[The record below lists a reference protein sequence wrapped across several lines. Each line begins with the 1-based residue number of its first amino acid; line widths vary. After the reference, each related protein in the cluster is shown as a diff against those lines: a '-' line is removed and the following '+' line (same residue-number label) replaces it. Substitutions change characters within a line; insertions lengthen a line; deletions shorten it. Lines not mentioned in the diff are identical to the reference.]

1 MFCSLMVDFDVI
13 VIGGGHAGIEAA
25 CATARMGLATAL
37 VSGDLARIGEMSCN
51 PAIGGT
57 GKGQLVREIDALGG
71 IMGYITDNT
80 GIHFRTLN
88 KSKGPA
94 VWSSRAQC
102 DRKLY
107 REFAQRVISDI
118 PNLTAIAGMA
128 VGITAQDSDFERVVL
143 ADGRE
148 IRASA
153 CILASGTF
161 LNGLIHIGEEQIPA
175 GRVNEAPALHLS
187 ESLQKLGFETGR
199 LKTGTPPRLEGETID
214 YSRLE
219 PQPGD
224 DYFKSFSMRTKQQV
238 VSRALCHITYTS
250 PETHRIIQANLH
262 RSAMFSG
269 NIHGIGPR
277 YCPSIE
283 DKINRFRD
291 KERHQLFIEPEG
303 LDTTEIYINGLS
315 TSLPADVQLEILHS
329 IPGLEQVVM
338 KRPGYAI
345 EYDFFPA
352 HQIKPTLETRLINNL
367 YFCGQIN
374 GTSGYEEAGAQGLV
388 AGINAARKLM
398 HLEPFILDRSE
409 AYIGVMI
416 DDLVTRT
423 PTEPYRMFTSRA
435 EYRLA
440 LREDNAADRLIGY
453 GREFG
458 LVDDE
463 VYDRFLQRR
472 QSVEDEKKRLN
483 RTLVPVAWVD
493 PSANGD
499 KQHMAILLRRPKLA
513 YADFG
518 KFDDICAAMPIDLA
532 EQVEIEI
539 KYAGYL
545 EKQDREIARFRELE
559 SKRIPDGFD
568 VTKVS
573 GLKKEAVQVMAKY
586 RPVNLGQASRLSGIT
601 YSDIT
606 VLMIHLRRYRETN
619 VSRETS

>member
-1 MFCSLMVDFDVI
+1 MKDFEVI

-25 CATARMGLATAL
+25 CAAARMGMTTAL
-37 VSGDLARIGEMSCN
+37 ISGELKRIGEMSCN

-57 GKGQLVREIDALGG
+57 GKGQLVREVDALGG
-71 IMGYITDNT
+71 VMGHITDNT

-107 REFAQRVISDI
+107 REFAQKVIADI
-118 PNLTAIAGMA
+118 GNLSLVEGMA
-128 VGITAQDSDFERVVL
+128 IGIIADGNDFDRVVL

-148 IRASA
+148 LKACA

-175 GRVNEAPALHLS
+175 GRVNEAPSLYLS
-187 ESLQKLGFETGR
+187 ESLQSLGFETSR
-199 LKTGTPPRLEGETID
+199 LKTGTPPRLEGDTID

-224 DYFKSFSMRTKQQV
+224 DVFKPFSLRTTFQV
-238 VSRALCHITYTS
+238 RNKALCHITYTS
-250 PETHRIIQANLH
+250 PETHQIIEKNLH

-269 NIHGIGPR
+269 NIRGVGPR

-283 DKINRFRD
+283 DKIYRFRD
-291 KERHQLFIEPEG
+291 KDRHQLFIEPEG
-303 LDTTEIYINGLS
+303 LDTSEIYINGLS
-315 TSLPADVQLEILHS
+315 TSLPAEAQLEILHS
-329 IPGLEQVVM
+329 IPGLENVVM

-352 HQIKPTLETRLINNL
+352 FQIKPTLETRIVNNL

-374 GTSGYEEAGAQGLV
+374 GTSGYEEAAAQGLI
-388 AGINAARKLM
+388 AGINSVQKLRGN
-398 HLEPFILDRSE
+398 EPFILDRSE

-416 DDLVTRT
+416 DDLVTRV

-440 LREDNAADRLIGY
+440 LREDNAADRLLNY
-453 GREFG
+453 GRGFG
-458 LVDDE
+458 LISDE
-463 VYDRFLQRR
+463 IQEQFLDRRR
-472 QSVEDEKKRLN
+472 AVEEEKKRLN
-483 RTLVPVAWVD
+483 RTLIPVSWVD

-499 KQHMAILLRRPKLA
+499 KAHMGVLLRRPGLCYK
-513 YADFG
+513 DFAR
-518 KFDDICAAMPIDLA
+518 FDDACAALPPEIA

-545 EKQDREIARFRELE
+545 EKQDREIERFRQLE
-559 SKRIPDGFD
+559 SRKIPESFD
-568 VTKVS
+568 VNRVN
-573 GLKKEAVQVMAKY
+573 GLKKEAVQVLHKY
-586 RPVNLGQASRLSGIT
+586 RPVNLGQASRLAGIT

-606 VLMIHLRRYRETN
+606 VLIIHLKRQAETS

>member
-1 MFCSLMVDFDVI
+1 MFCSLMIDFEII

-25 CATARMGLATAL
+25 CAAARMGLPTAL
-37 VSGDLARIGEMSCN
+37 ISGDLNKIGEMSCN

-71 IMGYITDNT
+71 VMGYITDNT

-107 REFAQRVISDI
+107 REFAQQVIAATQ
-118 PNLTAIAGMA
+118 NLTAVSGMA
-128 VGITAQDSDFERVVL
+128 VGITTQGCDLAGVVL
-143 ADGRE
+143 SDGRE
-148 IRASA
+148 IRARA

-175 GRVNEAPALHLS
+175 GRVNEAPSLQLS
-187 ESLQKLGFETGR
+187 ESLQELGFVVGR
-199 LKTGTPPRLEGETID
+199 LKTGTPPRLEGQTID
-214 YSRLE
+214 YDRLE

-224 DYFKSFSMRTKQQV
+224 DSFRPFSMHTTQPV
-238 VSRALCHITYTS
+238 VNRALCHIAYTS
-250 PETHRIIQANLH
+250 AETHRIVQANLH

-269 NIHGIGPR
+269 NIQGVGPR

-283 DKINRFRD
+283 DKIYRFRD

-329 IPGLEQVVM
+329 IQGLEHVTM

-352 HQIKPTLETRLINNL
+352 HQIKPTLETRHVNNF

-374 GTSGYEEAGAQGLV
+374 GTSGYEEAAAQGLL
-388 AGINAARKLM
+388 AGINAARKLR
-398 HLEPFILDRSE
+398 HQEPFILDRSE

-453 GREFG
+453 GHEFG
-458 LVDDE
+458 LVGDE
-463 VYDRFLQRR
+463 AYDRFLHRR

-483 RTLVPVAWVD
+483 RTLIPVAWVD
-493 PSANGD
+493 PAANGD
-499 KQHMAILLRRPKLA
+499 KQQMGILLRRPRLS
-513 YADFG
+513 YADFA
-518 KFDDICAAMPIDLA
+518 KFDAVCAAVPIGIA

-559 SKRIPDGFD
+559 TKRIPEGFD
-568 VTKVS
+568 ISKVT
-573 GLKKEAVQVMAKY
+573 GLKKEAVQIMAKF
-586 RPVNLGQASRLSGIT
+586 RPVNLGQASRLAGIT

-606 VLMIHLRRYRETN
+606 VLMIHLKRYRETN

>member
-1 MFCSLMVDFDVI
+1 MVDFDVI

-37 VSGDLARIGEMSCN
+37 ISGDLGKIGEMSCN

-71 IMGYITDNT
+71 VMGYITDNA

-118 PNLTAIAGMA
+118 PNLTPVAGMV
-128 VGITAQDSDFERVVL
+128 VGITAQGADFEGVVL
-143 ADGRE
+143 ADGRTL
-148 IRASA
+148 RARS

-175 GRVNEAPALHLS
+175 GRVNEAPSLYLS
-187 ESLQKLGFETGR
+187 ESLQRLGFETGR
-199 LKTGTPPRLEGETID
+199 LKTGTPPRLEGDTIG

-224 DYFKSFSMRTKQQV
+224 DYFKPFSSRTRQAVANK
-238 VSRALCHITYTS
+238 ALCHITYTS

-269 NIHGIGPR
+269 NIQGVGPR

-352 HQIKPTLETRLINNL
+352 HQIKPTLETRAVNNL

-388 AGINAARKLM
+388 AGINAARKLRNQ
-398 HLEPFILDRSE
+398 EPFILDRSE

-458 LVDDE
+458 FVEDG
-463 VYDRFLQRR
+463 VYDRFVKRR
-472 QSVEDEKKRLN
+472 QSVEDEKRRLN
-483 RTLVPVAWVD
+483 RTLIPVAWVD

-499 KQHMAILLRRPKLA
+499 KQQMAILLRRPKLR
-513 YADFG
+513 YGDFG

-559 SKRIPDGFD
+559 SKRIPEGFD

-573 GLKKEAVQVMAKY
+573 GLKKEAVLVMAKF

-606 VLMIHLRRYRETN
+606 VLMIHLKRYRETS

>member
-1 MFCSLMVDFDVI
+1 MRDYEII

-37 VSGDLARIGEMSCN
+37 VSGDLRKIGEMSCN

-57 GKGQLVREIDALGG
+57 GKGQLVREVDAIGG
-71 IMGYITDNT
+71 VMGYITDNT

-107 REFAQRVISDI
+107 REFAQSVIADI
-118 PNLTAIAGMA
+118 TNLSLIEGMA
-128 VGITAQDSDFERVVL
+128 VGIIADGTDFDRVVL

-148 IRASA
+148 IRAAA
-153 CILASGTF
+153 CIMASGTF

-175 GRVNEAPALHLS
+175 GRVNEAPSLHLS
-187 ESLQKLGFETGR
+187 ESLQNLGFETGR
-199 LKTGTPPRLEGETID
+199 LKTGTPPRLEGDTID
-214 YSRLE
+214 YGRLE

-224 DYFKSFSMRTKQQV
+224 EVFRPFSLRTTSEVRNK
-238 VSRALCHITYTS
+238 ALCHITYTTA
-250 PETHRIIQANLH
+250 ETHRVIEDNLH

-269 NIHGIGPR
+269 NIQGFGPR

-303 LDTTEIYINGLS
+303 LDTSEIYINGLS
-315 TSLPADVQLEILHS
+315 TSLPADVQLQILHS
-329 IPGLEQVVM
+329 IPGLENVVM

-352 HQIKPTLETRLINNL
+352 FQIKPTLETRIVNNL

-374 GTSGYEEAGAQGLV
+374 GTSGYEEAAAQGLV
-388 AGINAARKLM
+388 AGINAAQKLRSK
-398 HLEPFILDRSE
+398 EPFILDRSE

-416 DDLVTRT
+416 DDLVTRV

-440 LREDNAADRLIGY
+440 LREDNAPDRLLKY
-453 GREFG
+453 GLKFG
-458 LVDDE
+458 LVSGE
-463 VYDRFLQRR
+463 VKERFLARR
-472 QSVEDEKKRLN
+472 RAVDDEKKRLN
-483 RTLVPVAWVD
+483 RTLIPVSWVD
-493 PSANGD
+493 PNANGD
-499 KQHMAILLRRPKLA
+499 KIHMGVLLRRPRLS
-513 YADFG
+513 YRDFG
-518 KFDDICAAMPIDLA
+518 KFDESCASMPLEIA

-545 EKQDREIARFRELE
+545 EKQDREIERFRQLE
-559 SKRIPDGFD
+559 SRRIPESFD
-568 VTKVS
+568 VNRAN
-573 GLKKEAVQVMAKY
+573 GLKKEAVQVLHKY
-586 RPVNLGQASRLSGIT
+586 RPVNLGQASRLAGIT

-606 VLMIHLRRYRETN
+606 VLMIHLKRHAEAN